1 MTLNSLKKII
11 KYRST
16 YSGTKETDILY
27 KKYFINNLNK
37 FTENE
42 LKLLKSVFDIY
53 SDSEIYEFLTNK
65 IKVNT
70 EFKNLFKKILKFK

>member
-11 KYRST
+11 KYRSN

-27 KKYFINNLNK
+27 EKYFINNLNK

-53 SDSEIYEFLTNK
+53 SDREIYDILTNK
-65 IKVNT
+65 IEVHI
-70 EFKNLFKKILKFK
+70 EFKNIFKKISKF